1 MKISVIKVGGNI
13 INDEQ
18 ALASFLDQFSAL
30 EGPKV
35 LVHGGG
41 KLATAMAKRLGI
53 EPKMVDGRRVTDAD
67 TLEVVTM
74 VYGGLVNKNIVAKL
88 QAKGTNAIGLTGA
101 DANIIESDKR
111 TGWEID
117 YGFVGDVRKANAS
130 PIIGLLEQGITPV
143 VAPLTHNGEG
153 QLLNTNADTMA
164 QATAVALGQA
174 GHEVSLRYCFEKAGV
189 LLDINDDNS
198 LVPVLNPQKFEEF
211 KAEGVVADGMLPKL
225 KNAFD
230 AIDASVTEVWL
241 GKVEGLLSKEP
252 VGTKIIG
259 SR

>member
-1 MKISVIKVGGNI
+1 MKISVIKVGGNV
-13 INDEQ
+13 INDEV
-18 ALASFLDQFSAL
+18 ALSSFLEQFSQL
-30 EGPKV
+30 EGAKV

-41 KLATAMAKRLGI
+41 KLATAMAQRLGI
-53 EPKMVDGRRVTDAD
+53 EPKMVDGRRITDAD

-74 VYGGLVNKNIVAKL
+74 VYGGLVNKRIVAQL

-101 DANIIESDKR
+101 DANIIEADKR

-117 YGFVGDVRKANAS
+117 FGFVGDVRKANAG
-130 PIIGLLEQGITPV
+130 PIANLAKEGITPV
-143 VAPLTHNGEG
+143 IAPLTHDKKG

-164 QATAVALGQA
+164 QAVAVALGQA

-198 LVPVLNPQKFEEF
+198 LVEELDPQKFEQF

-230 AIDASVTEVWL
+230 AIEASVKEVWL
-241 GKVEGLLSKEP
+241 GKVEGLLANTPK
-252 VGTKIIG
+252 GTKIIG
-259 SR
+259 E